1 MMRRRRTWTRREAVA
16 GGLAAFAGERVA
28 VPVYLV
34 VDRRAKL
41 TEAVLERFSREVWRE
56 AERDFGRGG
65 IHLRAGQGTGEMG
78 RAASGRPVFKGLAHG
93 VVNVVLTEA
102 IPMEWDRG
110 RQLAGL
116 TTQYDGEHLCLI
128 AVPRAHGHQI
138 PLLSVNTCV
147 HELLHVLMGDI
158 LEKRPKGW
166 EGDGREVRIDW
177 AATKLWLFGDGAE
190 IRQGAREYLRRRGT

>member
-1 MMRRRRTWTRREAVA
+1 
-16 GGLAAFAGERVA
+16 VA

-34 VDRRAKL
+34 VDKRAKL
-41 TEAVLERFSREVWRE
+41 REGVMERFSREVWWE
-56 AERDFGRGG
+56 AVRDFGRVG
-65 IHLRAGQGTGEMG
+65 IHLQAGQGTGEMG
-78 RAASGRPVFKGLAHG
+78 RAASGRPVFKGLAQG

-102 IPMEWDRG
+102 IPMEWDRA

-116 TTQYDGEHLCLI
+116 TTQYDGYHLCLI

-158 LEKRPKGW
+158 FETRPAGL
-166 EGDGREVRIDW
+166 EGDGREMRIDW
-177 AATKLWLFGDGAE
+177 AATKLWLFGEGAE
-190 IRQGAREYLRRRGT
+190 VRRMAGEYLKRRGVGTRG